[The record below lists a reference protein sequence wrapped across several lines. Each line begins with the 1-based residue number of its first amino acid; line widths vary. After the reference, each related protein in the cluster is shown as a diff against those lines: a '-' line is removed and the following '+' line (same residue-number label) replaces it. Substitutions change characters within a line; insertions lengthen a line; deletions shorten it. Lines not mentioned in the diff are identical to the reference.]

1 MTLWVADEVLSDG
14 LINGLGVRINFSV
27 DTMLFIVDFAG
38 GDVLVSDVVADEF
51 KFVVLMPSGT
61 KTIKFYY

>member
-27 DTMLFIVDFAG
+27 DTLFFIVDFAG
-38 GDVLVSDVVADEF
+38 GDVLVSDVVADEL

-61 KTIKFYY
+61 